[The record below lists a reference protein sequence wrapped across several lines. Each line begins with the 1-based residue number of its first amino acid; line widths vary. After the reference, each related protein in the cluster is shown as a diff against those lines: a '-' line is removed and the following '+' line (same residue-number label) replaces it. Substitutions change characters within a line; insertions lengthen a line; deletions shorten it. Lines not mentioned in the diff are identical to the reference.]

1 MPADTTDAQAAA
13 AGGPAASQ
21 GEPEPA
27 VTASTTE
34 RAAGDSAGQDHPAAG
49 DTTAAGSGDTTAAG
63 GLAGPPVALTAPSGI
78 DRAAHHRLDEAWLA
92 AAWSHPT
99 TRCFV
104 VSGGQV
110 LIDETPDGRTELV
123 TTPSFEAPLTEAH
136 RYFLGT
142 DEDGVRYFALQRDS
156 LPGRMDQSAR
166 SAGLREAGLLLSD
179 RDAGLMVHAVA
190 LENWQRLH
198 RFCSRCG
205 GRTVIAAAG
214 HVRRCP
220 KCGAEHYPRTD
231 PAVIMAVTDDDDRI
245 LLGRQ
250 VHWPEGRFSTLAG
263 FVEPGESIE
272 AAVRREV
279 FEEAGVI
286 IGDVS
291 YVASQPWPFPSSLML
306 GFMARA
312 TTTHT
317 QVDGEEISEAR
328 WFSRDE
334 LTAAFASGEVLP
346 PYGISI
352 AARLIEN
359 WYGRPL
365 PTRAAA

>member
-1 MPADTTDAQAAA
+1 M
-13 AGGPAASQ
+13 
-21 GEPEPA
+21 
-27 VTASTTE
+27 STTSSE
-34 RAAGDSAGQDHPAAG
+34 AITDQPI
-49 DTTAAGSGDTTAAG
+49 
-63 GLAGPPVALTAPSGI
+63 GLATPIGLTAPSGI

-99 TRCFV
+99 TRVFV

-110 LIDETPDGRTELV
+110 LIDDAPDGRTELV
-123 TTPSFEAPLTEAH
+123 MTPAFEAPVTETH

-142 DEDGVRYFALQRDS
+142 DEDGVSYFALQKDA

-166 SAGLREAGLLLSD
+166 PAGLREAGLLLSP
-179 RDAGLMVHAVA
+179 RDASLMTHAVA

-205 GRTVIAAAG
+205 ERTVIAAAG
-214 HVRRCP
+214 HIRRCP
-220 KCGAEHYPRTD
+220 ACGAEHYPRTD
-231 PAVIMAVTDDDDRI
+231 PAVIMLVTDEHDRA

-272 AAVRREV
+272 QSVRREV
-279 FEEAGVI
+279 FEEAGVTV
-286 IGDVS
+286 GPVE

-306 GFMARA
+306 GFMAKA
-312 TTTHT
+312 TSSEIN
-317 QVDGEEISEAR
+317 VDGEEIHEAR
-328 WFSRDE
+328 WFSRED
-334 LTAAFASGEVLP
+334 LAAAFESGEVLP

-352 AARLIEN
+352 AARLIEL
-359 WYGRPL
+359 WYGKPL
-365 PTRAAA
+365 PKPTH